1 MKRIG
6 IILLGIC
13 IWGLV
18 VVPSGAVAHTSHTN
32 VQSPF
37 DAPKVKQSLHC
48 LLLKHGH
55 SALPFCPHTMHGRD
69 AQTQLKADCGDSS
82 QGTPVQIQWSKTL
95 MLCPSIGKA
104 SSVIHKIYF
113 LTPPAVWLAFPLPRT
128 AWKNPLNTPDSPF
141 LLFKH

>member
-13 IWGLV
+13 IWGFIL
-18 VVPSGAVAHTSHTN
+18 VPSGAVAHTAHMK

-37 DAPKVKQSLHC
+37 DAPKVKKSLHC
-48 LLLKHGH
+48 LLLKHQH
-55 SALPFCPHTMHGRD
+55 SALPYCPHTIHVRS

-82 QGTPVQIQWSKTL
+82 QGTPVQSQGSKTL

-104 SSVIHKIYF
+104 SSTTQKYVF
-113 LTPPAVWLAFPLPRT
+113 TPLRFGLPALY
-128 AWKNPLNTPDSPF
+128 PDRLEKPPQ
-141 LLFKH
+141 HA